1 MGPIFGPRKLWSF
14 IDSQSNLGFEP
25 EVFVDD
31 ANDMAGSEVFVECQ
45 NRSIQLVDSFTDVGV
60 ATLPSTTLARELR
73 LYCE

>member
-1 MGPIFGPRKLWSF
+1 
-14 IDSQSNLGFEP
+14 
-25 EVFVDD
+25 
-31 ANDMAGSEVFVECQ
+31 MAGSEVFVECQ